1 MPKCSQYH
9 LTNEVHLQFA
19 AHTQHT
25 VLINIGDGGRCVHIE
40 LSAVTRN
47 NHIQDTA
54 IQSKLSTHN
63 KLLTNFPRKCTLCF
77 TVDIFR
83 THLPVKVQGGVSGID
98 LTCDVRRS
106 KWVISPNSLVYSSLA
121 LTFKGPFL
129 EKC

>member
-1 MPKCSQYH
+1 MFTVPPDERGS
-9 LTNEVHLQFA
+9 LAVRSP
-19 AHTQHT
+19 HTTHS
-25 VLINIGDGGRCVHIE
+25 LDKYRGWGRCVHIE

-106 KWVISPNSLVYSSLA
+106 K
-121 LTFKGPFL
+121 
-129 EKC
+129 